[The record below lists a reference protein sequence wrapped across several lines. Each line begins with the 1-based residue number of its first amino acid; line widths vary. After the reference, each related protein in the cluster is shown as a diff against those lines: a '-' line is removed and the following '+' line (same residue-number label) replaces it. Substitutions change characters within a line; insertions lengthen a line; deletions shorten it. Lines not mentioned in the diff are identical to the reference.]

1 MLAYDARWIGTHGI
15 GRFASEIAIRL
26 PIDLHFSKRG
36 NPAKIFSSSELGA
49 WVRKSCANCLYSPG
63 YIPPSGTSI
72 PFVFTIHDLNH
83 IDVPYNSSML
93 KRFYYQHVIFP
104 GIHMAHRIVTVSEY
118 SKKRILDWSGCVPE
132 KVVVACNGVS
142 DAFKEQGNRALPG
155 YPYLFCC
162 SNRKEHKNEA
172 RLLYAFKLSGLHK
185 QLKLVFTGFADK
197 ASSEKVIEHGLSDC
211 VVYIGKIEESDLAS
225 WYRGAIATVF
235 PSLYEGFGLPVI
247 ESMAC
252 GTPVVTSCTTS
263 LPEVGGDAAL
273 YVDPISLESIAHG
286 IVTVI
291 DDSAL
296 REDMKKRGLLRAA
309 EFTWERAARSVGEAI
324 AGLLD

>member
-1 MLAYDARWIGTHGI
+1 MLAFDARWIGANGI

-26 PIDLHFSKRG
+26 PIDMRFSKQG
-36 NPAKIFSSSELGA
+36 NPANFLSSFELGT
-49 WVRKSCANCLYSPG
+49 WVRKTCAKCLYSPG

-83 IDVPYNSSML
+83 IDVSHNSSML
-93 KRFYYQHVIFP
+93 KRFFYQHVIYP
-104 GIHMAHRIVTVSEY
+104 GIHKAHRIVTVSEY
-118 SKKRILDWSGCVPE
+118 SKKRIVDWAGCVHE

-142 DAFKEQGNRALPG
+142 DVFIEHGNRALPG

-162 SNRKEHKNEA
+162 SNRKGHKNEA
-172 RLLYAFKLSGLHK
+172 RLLEAFKLSGLHK
-185 QLKLVFTGFADK
+185 HLKLVFTGFADK
-197 ASSEKVIEHGLSDC
+197 ASSEKVIELGLSDS
-211 VVYIGKIEESDLAS
+211 VVYIGKIEESDLAA
-225 WYRGAIATVF
+225 WYRGAIATIF

-252 GTPVVTSCTTS
+252 GTPVVTSSTTS

-296 REDMKKRGLLRAA
+296 REDMKKRGLLQAA

-324 AGLLD
+324 EGLLD